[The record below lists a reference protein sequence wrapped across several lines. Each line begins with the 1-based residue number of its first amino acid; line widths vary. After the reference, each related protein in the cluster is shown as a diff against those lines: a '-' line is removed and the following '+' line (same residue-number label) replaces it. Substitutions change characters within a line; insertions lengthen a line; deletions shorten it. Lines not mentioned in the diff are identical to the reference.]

1 MHVGYGA
8 AFQQID
14 DEPDEL
20 RFRVGLEPCLLM
32 ESFQSQPVA
41 GGLFG

>member
-1 MHVGYGA
+1 LHVGYGA

-14 DEPDEL
+14 DEPDE
-20 RFRVGLEPCLLM
+20 RSVVVIAGDGVDKT
-32 ESFQSQPVA
+32 FQSQPVA